1 VSAPRSTAW
10 SEPPDQP
17 GQPDRADGRDKRDSH
32 GYADRSGPGHAASRA
47 SADHGSSVDHTN
59 ANPATRRR
67 VLQIVIAAGLVTLI
81 GFWWHQTS
89 ASEVS
94 DTAGELTAGGRLAG
108 LVGGYL
114 LLVQVL
120 LMSRVP
126 IIDRACSGARQS
138 RWHRDLGAYV
148 VTIITIHVVLI
159 TLGYAASSK
168 VGVWHEVWTLL
179 TTYQDLISATIAF
192 GILATISLVA
202 IRAIR
207 RRMPYG
213 LWHLIHASAYV
224 ILLLAYGHQFADG
237 QEFVLNHAA
246 HTFWVAAYIIVI
258 VALAYGRLINPVWLN
273 VRYQL
278 RVKSVVNEVAGV
290 ASVYVSGRHLDKLKA
305 TAGQY
310 THWRFLTRDGWWRS
324 HPYSL
329 SADPTANELRLTVK
343 GVGDQSRAVA
353 ALTRGT
359 RVWIEAPTGEFT
371 ADQAYRPRALLIG
384 AGSGIAP
391 IRALME
397 TFPRGTVVLCRAR
410 TLDELIFK
418 DELDQLAVERGMQ
431 VWYVIGHR
439 TDPDPAHVFTPAG
452 LLELVPDVRDRDVYV
467 CGPEG
472 VGTLA
477 VQTLAE
483 LDVPA
488 RQIHVDQFEL

>member
-1 VSAPRSTAW
+1 VSAPSSTAW
-10 SEPPDQP
+10 PEPPDQP
-17 GQPDRADGRDKRDSH
+17 DWADQTDQIHYPVDRAGRRPPNP
-32 GYADRSGPGHAASRA
+32 A
-47 SADHGSSVDHTN
+47 
-59 ANPATRRR
+59 ANPTTRPASPAVRRR
-67 VLQIVIAAGLVTLI
+67 VLLVVIAAGLVVMI

-89 ASEVS
+89 ASEVG

-126 IIDRACSGARQS
+126 IIDRASSGARQS

-148 VTIITIHVVLI
+148 LIVIAIHVVLI

-192 GILATISLVA
+192 GIMVTISLLA

-246 HTFWVAAYIIVI
+246 HTFWVAAYLIVI
-258 VALAYGRLINPVWLN
+258 AALVYGRLINPLWLN
-273 VRYQL
+273 TRHQL

-290 ASVYVSGRHLDKLKA
+290 VSVYVTGRNLDRLNA

-310 THWRFLTRDGWWRS
+310 VHWRFLTRDGWWRS

-329 SADPTANELRLTVK
+329 SAAPNADELRLTVK

-353 ALTRGT
+353 ALTVGT
-359 RVWIEAPTGEFT
+359 RVWIDGPVGEFT
-371 ADQAYRPRALLIG
+371 ADQAYQPGALLIG

-397 TFPRGTVVLCRAR
+397 TFPAGTVVLCRAR
-410 TLDELIFK
+410 TLEDLIFK
-418 DELDQLAVERGMQ
+418 NELDRLAVERGMQ
-431 VWYVIGHR
+431 VWYVLGHR
-439 TDPDPAHVFTPAG
+439 TDPDAAHVFTPAG
-452 LLELVPDVRDRDVYV
+452 LLELVPDVRDRDVYI

-472 VGTLA
+472 LGDLA
-477 VQTLAE
+477 AHTLAE

-488 RQIHVDQFEL
+488 RHIHVDQFEL

>member
-1 VSAPRSTAW
+1 EW
-10 SEPPDQP
+10 PDQP
-17 GQPDRADGRDKRDSH
+17 EPS
-32 GYADRSGPGHAASRA
+32 
-47 SADHGSSVDHTN
+47 DHVERRPVTAPN
-59 ANPATRRR
+59 PANPAIRRR
-67 VLQIVIAAGLVTLI
+67 TLLLVLAIGLVTII

-89 ASEVS
+89 ASEVG

-126 IIDRACSGARQS
+126 IIDRASSGARQS
-138 RWHRDLGAYV
+138 RWHRDLGVYV
-148 VTIITIHVVLI
+148 VIVVAAHVALI

-192 GILATISLVA
+192 GILVTISLLA
-202 IRAIR
+202 MRSIR

-213 LWHLIHASAYV
+213 LWHLVHASAYV

-246 HTFWVAAYIIVI
+246 HTFWIAAYVIVI
-258 VALAYGRLINPVWLN
+258 AALAYGRIVVPLWLN
-273 VRYQL
+273 ARHQL
-278 RVKSVVNEVAGV
+278 RVKSVVTEVAGV
-290 ASVYVSGRHLDKLKA
+290 VSVYVTGRHLDRLKA

-310 THWRFLTRDGWWRS
+310 VHWRFLTRDGWWRS

-329 SADPTANELRLTVK
+329 SAGPRPDALRLTVK
-343 GVGDQSRAVA
+343 AVGDQSRTMA
-353 ALTRGT
+353 ALTPGT

-371 ADQAYRPRALLIG
+371 ADQAYRPAALLIG

-397 TFPRGTVVLCRAR
+397 TFPPGTVVLCRAR
-410 TLDELIFK
+410 TLEDLIFK
-418 DELDQLAVERGMQ
+418 NELDRLAVERGMQ
-431 VWYVIGHR
+431 VWYVLGR
-439 TDPDPAHVFTPAG
+439 RDDPDPAHVFTPAG
-452 LLELVPDVRDRDVYV
+452 LLELVADIRDRDVYV
-467 CGPEG
+467 CGPQG
-472 VGTLA
+472 LGDLV
-477 VQTLAE
+477 VRTLAE

>member
-1 VSAPRSTAW
+1 MRDSSNVSAPSSTAW
-10 SEPPDQP
+10 PDEGPAQP
-17 GQPDRADGRDKRDSH
+17 EVPDRGRQQH
-32 GYADRSGPGHAASRA
+32 
-47 SADHGSSVDHTN
+47 SVTV
-59 ANPATRRR
+59 ANPAVRRR
-67 VLQIVIAAGLVTLI
+67 VLVSIIAIGVVVLI

-89 ASEVS
+89 ASEVG

-126 IIDRACSGARQS
+126 IIDRASSGARQS

-148 VTIITIHVVLI
+148 VIVIATHVVLI

-168 VGVWHEVWTLL
+168 VGVWHEAWTLL

-192 GILATISLVA
+192 GILVTISLLA

-213 LWHLIHASAYV
+213 LWHLVHASAYV

-246 HTFWVAAYIIVI
+246 HTFWVAAYVIVI
-258 VALAYGRLINPVWLN
+258 AALAYGRIVVPLWLN
-273 VRYQL
+273 ARHQL
-278 RVKSVVNEVAGV
+278 RVKSVVTEVAGV
-290 ASVYVSGRHLDKLKA
+290 VSVYVTGRHLDRLKA

-310 THWRFLTRDGWWRS
+310 AHWRFLTRDGWWRS

-329 SADPTANELRLTVK
+329 SAGPSVDGLRLTVK
-343 GVGDQSRAVA
+343 AVGDQSRAMA
-353 ALTRGT
+353 ALTVGT
-359 RVWIEAPTGEFT
+359 RVWIDNPTGEFT
-371 ADQAYRPRALLIG
+371 ADQAYRPGALLIG

-391 IRALME
+391 VRALME
-397 TFPRGTVVLCRAR
+397 TFPAGTVVLCRAR
-410 TLDELIFK
+410 TLEDLIFK
-418 DELDQLAVERGMQ
+418 DELDRLAIERDMQ
-431 VWYVIGHR
+431 VWYVLGR
-439 TDPDPAHVFTPAG
+439 RDDPDSAHVFTAVG

-472 VGTLA
+472 LGDLVVRTLG
-477 VQTLAE
+477 E